1 MIIQD
6 LQNDVIMDGGAFAA
20 SGAPAH
26 AKQQN
31 VVENVR
37 RLADA
42 ARARGVAVIHVWFI
56 VGYFVPYNFFALKAD
71 TFPPMPSFLRAGIC
85 GQGTDYACPS
95 GAVPIPHGRSL
106 HVAPDDP
113 RLPADV
119 RAHQGLPGR

>member
-1 MIIQD
+1 M
-6 LQNDVIMDGGAFAA
+6 
-20 SGAPAH
+20 S
-26 AKQQN
+26 
-31 VVENVR
+31 
-37 RLADA
+37 RLAKLSLVTTA
-42 ARARGVAVIHVWFI
+42 LTFLAVTGLVHTWFI